1 MFKICKLRLT
11 NVTNKQTNK
20 QREKNGTNI
29 LIDIKKEKKKVGER
43 ERGRKRKKQKGKTK
57 TQIVNFCRTS
67 YTIHAVNVKW
77 NTRTM
82 NFIA

>member
-29 LIDIKKEKKKVGER
+29 LIDIKREEKVGER
-43 ERGRKRKKQKGKTK
+43 EREEKKKTK
-57 TQIVNFCRTS
+57 R
-67 YTIHAVNVKW
+67 
-77 NTRTM
+77 
-82 NFIA
+82 